1 MAAWLLLGS
10 LAGLRCH
17 EIAKVAG
24 EDIDERSLY
33 VLGKGG
39 QEAVLPTHPVLWEL
53 AQSYPRRGYWF
64 PSVQQKREFV
74 STSQVGNKIRVH
86 FRACGIEGEGAVHR
100 LRYSFG
106 TNLARSGAQM
116 RVVQDLMRHKSLE
129 TTMRYV
135 AVDSDERIAAMRM
148 LVA

>member
-1 MAAWLLLGS
+1 
-10 LAGLRCH
+10 
-17 EIAKVAG
+17 
-24 EDIDERSLY
+24 
-33 VLGKGG
+33 
-39 QEAVLPTHPVLWEL
+39 
-53 AQSYPRRGYWF
+53 
-64 PSVQQKREFV
+64 V
-74 STSQVGNKIRVH
+74 STSQVGNKIRDH

-116 RVVQDLMRHKSLE
+116 RVVQDLLRHASLE

-135 AVDSDERIAAMRM
+135 AVDSDEKVAAMRM